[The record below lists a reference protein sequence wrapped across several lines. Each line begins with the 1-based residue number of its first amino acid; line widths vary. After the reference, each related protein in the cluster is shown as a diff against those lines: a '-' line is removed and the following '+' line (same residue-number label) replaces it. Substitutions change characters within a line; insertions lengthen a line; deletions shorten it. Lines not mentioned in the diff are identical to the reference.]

1 MYTDYCSIKGKGH
14 EYHKM
19 PCQDAGV
26 IFETENLLVVAIS
39 DGCSAFPDSDVTAR
53 LTLEGLK
60 EFVRQHERV
69 ITEDRFN
76 TERFMRLLLVK
87 LKNLYNDNREKYPL
101 SYMSATLA
109 FLIFNNIEG
118 CCHLFSVGDSTI
130 LKVKASGHT
139 SVMMLPYR
147 KGRSST
153 VFSNA
158 FKEAM
163 ASYQHQRIEFCENS
177 HETILLLTDGGASAP
192 HHSFSK
198 FVQNLAD
205 SDISERKTVLQEFCA
220 NIREHTDDDVT
231 VAVLMPEEISRSDRP
246 INERKHTEKGAGNPF
261 KALLNALM
269 TPVTVSELIEMNIY
283 PEGMLL
289 PALIPLVSSG
299 MAVKVAKGDDTAFCL
314 SEEMKKTLSGTENK
328 EE

>member
-1 MYTDYCSIKGKGH
+1 MYTDYCSINGKGH

-26 IFETENLLVVAIS
+26 IFETENLLVIAIS
-39 DGCSAFPDSDVTAR
+39 DGCSVFPDSDVTAR
-53 LTLEGLK
+53 LTLQGMEELI
-60 EFVRQHERV
+60 RQHERV
-69 ITEDRFN
+69 ITNDRFN
-76 TERFMRLLLVK
+76 IERFMRLLLVK
-87 LKNLYNDNREKYPL
+87 LKNLYHDNRGKYPL

-109 FLIFNNIEG
+109 FLIFNKIEG
-118 CCHLFSVGDSTI
+118 CCHLFSVGDSTV
-130 LKVKASGHT
+130 LKVKASGYT

-147 KGRSST
+147 KGKTT
-153 VFSNA
+153 VFCNA
-158 FKEAM
+158 FQEGM
-163 ASYQHQRIEFCENS
+163 ASYQHQRFEFCENS
-177 HETILLLTDGGASAP
+177 LETILLLTDGGASAP

-205 SDISERKTVLQEFCA
+205 SDISERKTVLQDFCA
-220 NIREHTDDDVT
+220 KVREHTDDDVT

-246 INERKHTEKGAGNPF
+246 VKKRNHAGKGAGNPF